1 MPRVLV
7 AGKIHHRG
15 IDLLRSAEGI
25 DVDYVEA
32 ISLDSYLPFI
42 EHADALLVRTQPVP
56 AEAISRASRL
66 RIVSRHG
73 VGYDSVDVAAL
84 NRRGIPLA
92 VVGDVNSRA
101 VAEHTM
107 LLLLTTAKRLPRYDA
122 AVRGGDWNYRN
133 SLEATNSMASGS

>member
-42 EHADALLVRTQPVP
+42 ERADALLVRTQPVP

-73 VGYDSVDVAAL
+73 VGYDSVDVVARHDPETA
-84 NRRGIPLA
+84 RP
-92 VVGDVNSRA
+92 GD
-101 VAEHTM
+101 
-107 LLLLTTAKRLPRYDA
+107 RLGRHGLGADQQRIGA
-122 AVRGGDWNYRN
+122 FDEG
-133 SLEATNSMASGS
+133 